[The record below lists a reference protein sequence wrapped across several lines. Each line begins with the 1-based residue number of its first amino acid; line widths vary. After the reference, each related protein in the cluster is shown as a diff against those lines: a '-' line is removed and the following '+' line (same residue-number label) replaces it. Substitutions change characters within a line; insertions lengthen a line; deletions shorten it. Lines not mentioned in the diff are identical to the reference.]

1 MIDELL
7 YHGDQIKCAN
17 FIPYQRKMKAD
28 EKVWKIESKTAKYK
42 TDLNLAQFWF

>member
-1 MIDELL
+1 MIDELR
-7 YHGDQIKCAN
+7 YYGDQIKCAN
-17 FIPYQRKMKAD
+17 FIPYQQKMKAD